1 MASPL
6 TNLNES
12 VNNSIR
18 SVMSKKLTKKE
29 LVNFINE
36 EAKKVAKKYYLTVD
50 DSVRKII
57 RGVLK
62 EFISDRELSKVED
75 YADDLFNPLGI
86 DVEFTE
92 HFRERLN
99 DPRNR
104 KQIETDELKD
114 LFRKLYLKYGQKLPN
129 FRKRNRRYC
138 FRYEYEHPHPF

>member
-1 MASPL
+1 M
-6 TNLNES
+6 
-12 VNNSIR
+12 
-18 SVMSKKLTKKE
+18 
-29 LVNFINE
+29 
-36 EAKKVAKKYYLTVD
+36 D

-99 DPRNR
+99 DPRNK

-129 FRKRNRRYC
+129 FRKGTDAIVSDMNTNI
-138 FRYEYEHPHPF
+138 HIPFEMKWDKERKEFDMMNKTIMRTKKFFSQDMPLKV

>member
-1 MASPL
+1 M
-6 TNLNES
+6 
-12 VNNSIR
+12 
-18 SVMSKKLTKKE
+18 
-29 LVNFINE
+29 
-36 EAKKVAKKYYLTVD
+36 D

-86 DVEFTE
+86 DVEFTD

-99 DPRNR
+99 HPRNR

-129 FRKRNRRYC
+129 FRKGTDAIVSDMNTNI
-138 FRYEYEHPHPF
+138 HIPFEMKWDKEKKEFDMMNKTIMRTKKFFSQDMPLKV

>member
-1 MASPL
+1 M
-6 TNLNES
+6 
-12 VNNSIR
+12 
-18 SVMSKKLTKKE
+18 
-29 LVNFINE
+29 
-36 EAKKVAKKYYLTVD
+36 D
-50 DSVRKII
+50 GSVRKII

-62 EFISDRELSKVED
+62 EFISDRELSQVED

-129 FRKRNRRYC
+129 FRKGTDAIVSDMNTNI
-138 FRYEYEHPHPF
+138 HIPFEMKWDKERKEFDMMNKTIMRTKKFFSQDMPLKV